1 MWLVSMTLMALAMYG
16 PYSGTDGVYPCN
28 LPIPGRKCGSN
39 WTPQTKAAIISLLRP
54 TWTLG
59 VALMCLLCWNNQGG
73 IIQTFLSAKF
83 WFPLSMISFAV
94 YLVHFTVLTFYVGQ
108 RTMRSVGRSGRRK
121 SPQREN
127 PVDCVLERLTL
138 LIIVCT

>member
-1 MWLVSMTLMALAMYG
+1 MMWLVSMTLMALAMYG

-108 RTMRSVGRSGRRK
+108 RTMRSVALSKRGALCTQKIATARDCRRL
-121 SPQREN
+121 
-127 PVDCVLERLTL
+127 CA
-138 LIIVCT
+138 